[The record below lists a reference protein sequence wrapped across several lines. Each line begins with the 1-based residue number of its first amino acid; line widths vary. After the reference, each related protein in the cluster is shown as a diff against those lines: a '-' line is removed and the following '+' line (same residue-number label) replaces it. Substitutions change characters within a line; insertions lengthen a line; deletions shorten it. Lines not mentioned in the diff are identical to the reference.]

1 MFCVLD
7 RDRRTTWNLDCEV
20 EQERERD
27 QNLLPDQTMTSS
39 WQRIQNLIAA
49 DVLGLVSVSHLLQNL
64 VDDVVVVVDDDVV
77 VGCWA
82 DEAQIAGTD
91 EAEMAELVE
100 LQRR

>member
-1 MFCVLD
+1 
-7 RDRRTTWNLDCEV
+7 
-20 EQERERD
+20 
-27 QNLLPDQTMTSS
+27 MTSS
-39 WQRIQNLIAA
+39 WQRIQNLIAG

-64 VDDVVVVVDDDVV
+64 VDDVVVVDDDVV